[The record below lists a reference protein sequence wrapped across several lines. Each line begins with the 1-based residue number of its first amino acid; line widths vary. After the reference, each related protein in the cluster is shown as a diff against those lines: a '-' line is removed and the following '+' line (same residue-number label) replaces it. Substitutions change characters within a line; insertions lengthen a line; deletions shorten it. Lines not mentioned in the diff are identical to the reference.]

1 MRFDQL
7 NSSVLK
13 IQAASKL
20 LIVANIDANIH
31 DIKKQLDIMNV
42 ELNNI
47 KDGLS
52 NTDRTVYFLAR

>member
-20 LIVANIDANIH
+20 LIVANIDANVH
-31 DIKKQLDIMNV
+31 DIKKQLNIMDV
-42 ELNNI
+42 ELNRI

-52 NTDRTVYFLAR
+52 NTDQTVYFLAK

>member
-13 IQAASKL
+13 IQATSKL
-20 LIVANIDANIH
+20 LIVANIEANVH
-31 DIKKQLDIMNV
+31 DKRQLDIMDL
-42 ELNNI
+42 ELNRI